1 MSKNNTIFEN
11 ITSKLIEYT
20 KKDIL
25 IPTYRY
31 INKDKNLYILF
42 LLKHSTEIN
51 PFKEMDFYFS
61 ITLNEN
67 YPNSEPYVRCLSNFC
82 NPTLFDNRNL
92 NSSIIN
98 HKYIHKDND
107 DNFKPIEEIILN
119 LPIFIKKVK
128 ENTENQYLI
137 YYGDYV
143 IDDIYDLNDFLVNA
157 QIDFYR
163 VEQVIK
169 NKSIQRYVVIT
180 EIYFLFFDPA
190 PDSKNLA
197 KLLFIGDIR
206 QLTKRNIN
214 KTENENQSILSFSY
228 SGKKENEL
236 INFEFLLDNYS
247 LTEML
252 NAIDKK
258 VKYLKSNYEIF
269 GDNGNDNLNENDFK
283 NEIENK
289 NNEEINKLIEENE
302 KKLKEI
308 NSLNVL
314 KKLKILYE
322 KKNKD
327 NKEDSKRINEI
338 NQEIEKLINLK
349 NSKYYFK
356 MSKSYA
362 DEEH

>member
-1 MSKNNTIFEN
+1 MSKNNTIFES
-11 ITSKLIEYT
+11 ITSKLTEYI
-20 KKDIL
+20 KKDVL

-51 PFKEMDFYFS
+51 PFKGMDFYFS

-98 HKYIHKDND
+98 HKYIHKDKD
-107 DNFKPIEEIILN
+107 DNFKPIEEIVLN
-119 LPIFIKKVK
+119 LPNFIKKVK
-128 ENTENQYLI
+128 ENIDNQNLI
-137 YYGDYV
+137 YYGDYI

-157 QIDFYR
+157 QINFYR
-163 VEQVIK
+163 VEQVLK
-169 NKSIQRYVVIT
+169 NKSIQRYVIIT

-206 QLTKRNIN
+206 QLTKRSIN

-228 SGKKENEL
+228 TGKKENEM
-236 INFEFLLDNYS
+236 INFELLMDNNY

-252 NAIDKK
+252 NETDRKI
-258 VKYLKSNYEIF
+258 KYLQTNYKIF
-269 GDNGNDNLNENDFK
+269 GDNENDILNEKDFK

-289 NNEEINKLIEENE
+289 NNEEIEKLVEENE
-302 KKLKEI
+302 NKIKKIKTLNTLKQ
-308 NSLNVL
+308 
-314 KKLKILYE
+314 LKILYE
-322 KKNKD
+322 KKEKNEE
-327 NKEDSKRINEI
+327 NFKRINEI
-338 NQEIEKLINLK
+338 NDEIEKLLNLE
-349 NSKYYFK
+349 NSKYFFK
-356 MSKSYA
+356 MLIKNNKK
-362 DEEH
+362 

>member
-1 MSKNNTIFEN
+1 MSKNNTIFES
-11 ITSKLIEYT
+11 ITSKLTEYI
-20 KKDIL
+20 KKDVL

-51 PFKEMDFYFS
+51 PFKGMDFYFS

-98 HKYIHKDND
+98 HKYIHKDKD
-107 DNFKPIEEIILN
+107 DNFKPIEEIVLN
-119 LPIFIKKVK
+119 LPNFIKKVK
-128 ENTENQYLI
+128 ENIDNQNLI
-137 YYGDYV
+137 YYGDYI

-157 QIDFYR
+157 QINFYR
-163 VEQVIK
+163 VEQVLK
-169 NKSIQRYVVIT
+169 NKSIQRYVIIT

-206 QLTKRNIN
+206 QLTKRSIN
-214 KTENENQSILSFSY
+214 KTENENQSILSFTY
-228 SGKKENEL
+228 TGKKENEL
-236 INFEFLLDNYS
+236 INFEFLMDNNY

-252 NAIDKK
+252 NETDRKI
-258 VKYLKSNYEIF
+258 KYLQTNYKIF
-269 GDNGNDNLNENDFK
+269 GDNENDILNEKDFK

-289 NNEEINKLIEENE
+289 NNEEIEKLVEENE
-302 KKLKEI
+302 NKIKKIKTLNTLKQ
-308 NSLNVL
+308 
-314 KKLKILYE
+314 LKILYE
-322 KKNKD
+322 KKEKNEE
-327 NKEDSKRINEI
+327 NFKRINEI
-338 NQEIEKLINLK
+338 NDEIEKLLNLE
-349 NSKYYFK
+349 NSKYFFK

>member
-1 MSKNNTIFEN
+1 MSKNNTIFES
-11 ITSKLIEYT
+11 ITSKLTEYI
-20 KKDIL
+20 KKDVL

-51 PFKEMDFYFS
+51 PFKGMDFYFS

-98 HKYIHKDND
+98 HKYIHKDKD
-107 DNFKPIEEIILN
+107 DNFKPIEEIVLN
-119 LPIFIKKVK
+119 LPNFIKKVK
-128 ENTENQYLI
+128 ENIDNQNLI
-137 YYGDYV
+137 YYGDYI

-157 QIDFYR
+157 QINFYR
-163 VEQVIK
+163 VEQVLK
-169 NKSIQRYVVIT
+169 NKSIQRYVIIT

-206 QLTKRNIN
+206 QLTKRSIN

-228 SGKKENEL
+228 TGKKENEM
-236 INFEFLLDNYS
+236 INFEFLMDNNY

-252 NAIDKK
+252 NETDRKI
-258 VKYLKSNYEIF
+258 KYLQTNYKIF
-269 GDNGNDNLNENDFK
+269 GDNENDILNEKDFK

-289 NNEEINKLIEENE
+289 NNEEIEKLVEENE
-302 KKLKEI
+302 NKIKKIKTLNTLKQ
-308 NSLNVL
+308 
-314 KKLKILYE
+314 LKILYE
-322 KKNKD
+322 KKEKNEE
-327 NKEDSKRINEI
+327 NFKRINEI
-338 NQEIEKLINLK
+338 NDEIEKLLNLE
-349 NSKYYFK
+349 NSKYFFK

>member
-51 PFKEMDFYFS
+51 PFKGMDFYFS

-98 HKYIHKDND
+98 HKYIHKDKD

-157 QIDFYR
+157 QINFYR
-163 VEQVIK
+163 VEQVLK
-169 NKSIQRYVVIT
+169 NKSIQRYVIIT

-206 QLTKRNIN
+206 QLTKRSIN
-214 KTENENQSILSFSY
+214 KTENENQSILSFTY
-228 SGKKENEL
+228 TGKKENEL
-236 INFEFLLDNYS
+236 INFEFLMDNNY

-252 NAIDKK
+252 NETDRKI
-258 VKYLKSNYEIF
+258 KYLQTNYKIF
-269 GDNGNDNLNENDFK
+269 GDNENDILNENDFK

-289 NNEEINKLIEENE
+289 NNEEIEKLVEENE
-302 KKLKEI
+302 NKIKKIKT
-308 NSLNVL
+308 LNTL
-314 KKLKILYE
+314 QQLKILYE
-322 KKNKD
+322 KKEKNEE
-327 NKEDSKRINEI
+327 NSKRINEI
-338 NQEIEKLINLK
+338 NDEIEKLLNLEK
-349 NSKYYFK
+349 IKYYFK

>member
-1 MSKNNTIFEN
+1 MSKNSTIFEN
-11 ITSKLIEYT
+11 IASKLTEYT
-20 KKDIL
+20 KKDVL

-51 PFKEMDFYFS
+51 PFKGMDFYFS

-98 HKYIHKDND
+98 HKYIHKDKD

-128 ENTENQYLI
+128 ENIDNQNLI
-137 YYGDYV
+137 YYGDYI

-157 QIDFYR
+157 QINFYR
-163 VEQVIK
+163 VEQVLK
-169 NKSIQRYVVIT
+169 NKSIQRYVIIT

-214 KTENENQSILSFSY
+214 KTENENQSILSFTY
-228 SGKKENEL
+228 TGKKENEL
-236 INFEFLLDNYS
+236 INFEFLMDNNY

-252 NAIDKK
+252 NETDRKI
-258 VKYLKSNYEIF
+258 KYLQTHYKIF
-269 GDNGNDNLNENDFK
+269 GNNEKDILNENDFK

-289 NNEEINKLIEENE
+289 NSEEIDKLIEENE
-302 KKLKEI
+302 KKIKDI
-308 NSLNVL
+308 NSLNIL
-314 KKLKILYE
+314 KQLKLLYE
-322 KKNKD
+322 KKEKNEE
-327 NKEDSKRINEI
+327 NSKRINEI
-338 NQEIEKLINLK
+338 NDEIEKLLNLEK
-349 NSKYYFK
+349 IKYYFK

>member
-1 MSKNNTIFEN
+1 MSKNNAIFDS
-11 ITSKLIEYT
+11 IASKLTEHT
-20 KKDIL
+20 KKDVL

-98 HKYIHKDND
+98 HKYIHKEID
-107 DNFKPIEEIILN
+107 DYFKPIEEIISN
-119 LPIFIKKVK
+119 LPKFIKKVK
-128 ENTENQYLI
+128 ENTDNDILI
-137 YYGDYV
+137 YYGDYI
-143 IDDIYDLNDFLVNA
+143 IDDIYDLNDFLVNS
-157 QIDFYR
+157 QINFFR
-163 VEQVIK
+163 VEQILK
-169 NKSIQRYVVIT
+169 NKSIQRYVVLT

-206 QLTKRNIN
+206 QLTDRKIK
-214 KTENENQSILSFSY
+214 KTESEKQSILCFSY
-228 SGKKENEL
+228 FGKNENEF
-236 INFEFLLDNYS
+236 NFEFLMENEL

-252 NAIDKK
+252 NETDKK
-258 VKYLKSNYEIF
+258 IKYLQKQYKF
-269 GDNGNDNLNENDFK
+269 FAQNENDVFNENEFE

-289 NNEEINKLIEENE
+289 SINEVNELIDKYKKEIKE
-302 KKLKEI
+302 KKSLK
-308 NSLNVL
+308 LL
-314 KKLKILYE
+314 KILKILYKKIETEESLKKIEEIDEEIQQLE
-322 KKNKD
+322 K
-327 NKEDSKRINEI
+327 
-338 NQEIEKLINLK
+338 IE
-349 NSKYYFK
+349 NSKYLFK
-356 MSKSYA
+356 VSKSYA

>member
-1 MSKNNTIFEN
+1 MSKNNTIFES
-11 ITSKLIEYT
+11 ITSKLTEYI
-20 KKDIL
+20 KKDVL

-51 PFKEMDFYFS
+51 PFKGMDFYFS

-98 HKYIHKDND
+98 HKYIHKDKD
-107 DNFKPIEEIILN
+107 DNFKPIEEIVLN
-119 LPIFIKKVK
+119 LPNFIKKVK
-128 ENTENQYLI
+128 ENIDNQNLI
-137 YYGDYV
+137 YYGDYM

-157 QIDFYR
+157 QINFYR
-163 VEQVIK
+163 VEQVLK
-169 NKSIQRYVVIT
+169 NKSIQRYVIIT

-206 QLTKRNIN
+206 QLTKRSIN

-228 SGKKENEL
+228 TGKKENEM
-236 INFEFLLDNYS
+236 INFEFLMDNNY

-252 NAIDKK
+252 NETDRKI
-258 VKYLKSNYEIF
+258 KYLQTNYKIF
-269 GDNGNDNLNENDFK
+269 GDNENDILNEKDFK

-289 NNEEINKLIEENE
+289 NNEEIEKLVEENE
-302 KKLKEI
+302 NKIKKIKTLNTLKQ
-308 NSLNVL
+308 
-314 KKLKILYE
+314 LKILYE
-322 KKNKD
+322 KKEKNEE
-327 NKEDSKRINEI
+327 NFKRINEI
-338 NQEIEKLINLK
+338 NDEIEKLLNLE
-349 NSKYYFK
+349 NSKYFFK